1 MFQYCSC
8 FLFWVF
14 GNEACGILACWP
26 GIKPTPSA
34 LEGEILATG
43 PPGKS
48 PLASFK
54 MYLVSIYTCLWGF
67 PGGSEVKAST
77 SDAGDLGLIPGS
89 GRFPWRRKWQPTPVF
104 LPGESHGRRSLV
116 GYSPWGCKELDT
128 TERLHF
134 TSCFLYLF
142 QLVLTLVC
150 HTQSYVR
157 VVICV
162 CRNKTSPP
170 LQILFLVASSKS

>member
-67 PGGSEVKAST
+67 PGGSEVKASA
-77 SDAGDLGLIPGS
+77 SDAGDLGFPLEKEMATHFSILAWRIP
-89 GRFPWRRKWQPTPVF
+89 WTED
-104 LPGESHGRRSLV
+104 PGGLQSMGLQRVGHDWATSLH
-116 GYSPWGCKELDT
+116 L
-128 TERLHF
+128 
-134 TSCFLYLF
+134 CFLYLF